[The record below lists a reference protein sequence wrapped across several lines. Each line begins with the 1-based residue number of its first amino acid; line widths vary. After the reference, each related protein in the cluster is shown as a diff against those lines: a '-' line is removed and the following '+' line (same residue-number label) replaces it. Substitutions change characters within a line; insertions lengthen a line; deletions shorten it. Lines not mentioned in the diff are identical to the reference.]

1 MLFSIVVPVYNV
13 EKYLDECINS
23 IIEQSKAIDND
34 LEVLLIDDGS
44 IDNSGSICDS
54 YENKYPDLIRV
65 FHKEN
70 QGLLA
75 TRRYGFKKASGEYI
89 VNCDSDDL
97 LEPGMLLKL
106 KNVINKYTEPD
117 VILFNYNYMV
127 GDSKKIAYKNIFS
140 VEPEI
145 RVDKESVLETFLKD
159 HSVVSLCTKIYKRSC
174 IDVDKDYSSFY
185 KVSNG
190 EDSLQSI
197 ELYNKAESF
206 IYMNDALYNYRIGS
220 GMTRRFDK
228 NYYIGFKA
236 VLEQIRN
243 QKNSWKICDFE
254 KLFAV
259 KVMQTVGRAIT
270 QSRYGVWK
278 SYTQQREY
286 FTNIRKD
293 EMVDNALSYLKSIK
307 GYLQTDHYYLLTLL
321 KFRLYFSICMLLH
334 IKNTLGK
341 IGRGKGK

>member
-1 MLFSIVVPVYNV
+1 MLFSVVVPVYNV
-13 EKYLDECINS
+13 EKYLDES
-23 IIEQSKAIDND
+23 IRSIVEQSSSIDND
-34 LEVLLIDDGS
+34 LEILLIDDGS
-44 IDNSGSICDS
+44 TDNSGSICDS

-65 FHKEN
+65 FYKEN

-75 TRRYGFKKASGEYI
+75 TRRDGFKKASGKYI

-106 KNVINKYTEPD
+106 KKVINKYADPD

-127 GDSKKIAYKNIFS
+127 GDTKKIAYKNIFS
-140 VEPEI
+140 VESDI
-145 RVDKESVLETFLKD
+145 RVDKGSVLETFLKD

-185 KVSNG
+185 KVANG

-206 IYMNDALYNYRIGS
+206 IYINDALYDYRIGS
-220 GMTRRFDK
+220 GMTRRFDE
-228 NYYIGFKA
+228 NYYTGFKV
-236 VLEQIRN
+236 VLEQIKN
-243 QKNSWKICDFE
+243 QKNSWNICDFE

-286 FTNIRKD
+286 FINIRND
-293 EMVDNALSYLKSIK
+293 EMVDTALSYLKSIK

-334 IKNTLGK
+334 IKNTLSQ

>member
-1 MLFSIVVPVYNV
+1 MLFSVPVFNV

-23 IIEQSKAIDND
+23 IIEQSKGIDND

-44 IDNSGSICDS
+44 TDNSGSICDS

-75 TRRYGFKKASGEYI
+75 TRRYGKRASGKYI
-89 VNCDSDDL
+89 VHCDSDDL
-97 LEPGMLLKL
+97 LESGMLLKL
-106 KNVINKYTEPD
+106 KKIINKYTEPD

-127 GDSKKIAYKNIFS
+127 GDSKKVAYKNIFS
-140 VEPEI
+140 VEPDI
-145 RVDKESVLETFLKD
+145 RVDKGSVLGTFLKD

-174 IDVDKDYSSFY
+174 LDVDREYSSFY

-197 ELYNKAESF
+197 ELYNKAETF
-206 IYMNDALYNYRIGS
+206 IYVNDALYDYRIGS
-220 GMTRRFDK
+220 GMTCRFDR
-228 NYYIGFKA
+228 NYYIGFKV

-243 QKNSWKICDFE
+243 QKNSWSICDFE

-278 SYTQQREY
+278 SYTQQRGY
-286 FTNIRKD
+286 FTNIRND
-293 EMVDNALSYLKSIK
+293 EMVDTALSYLKSIK

-334 IKNTLGK
+334 IKNTLSQ

>member
-44 IDNSGSICDS
+44 TDNSGSICDS

-75 TRRYGFKKASGEYI
+75 TRRYGFKKVSGEYI

-174 IDVDKDYSSFY
+174 IDVDKNYSSFY

-197 ELYNKAESF
+197 ELYNKAKSF
-206 IYMNDALYNYRIGS
+206 IYMNDALYDYRIGD

-293 EMVDNALSYLKSIK
+293 DMVDNALSYLKSIK

-334 IKNTLGK
+334 IKKYFRSNWK
-341 IGRGKGK
+341 RKG

>member
-44 IDNSGSICDS
+44 TDNSGSICDG

-70 QGLLA
+70 KGLLA
-75 TRRYGFKKASGEYI
+75 TRRYGFKKAGGEYI

-106 KNVINKYTEPD
+106 KNAINKYTNPD

-127 GDSKKIAYKNIFS
+127 GKSKKIAYKNIFS
-140 VEPEI
+140 VESDI
-145 RVDKESVLETFLKD
+145 RVDKKNVLETFLKD

-174 IDVDKDYSSFY
+174 IDVNKDYSSFY

-206 IYMNDALYNYRIGS
+206 IYINDALYDYRIGS

-228 NYYIGFKA
+228 NYYIGFKV

-243 QKNSWKICDFE
+243 QKNSWEIYDFE

-259 KVMQTVGRAIT
+259 KVMQTAGRAIT
-270 QSRYGVWK
+270 QSRYGFWK
-278 SYTQQREY
+278 TYMQQKEY
-286 FTNIRKD
+286 FTSIRND
-293 EMVDNALSYLKSIK
+293 ELVNNALSYLKSIK
-307 GYLQTDHYYLLTLL
+307 GYLQANHYYLLTLL
-321 KFRLYFSICMLLH
+321 KFRLYFSICVLLY
-334 IKNTLGK
+334 IKNILCQVGK
-341 IGRGKGK
+341 REDK